1 LSNDGSRF
9 SPDRAR
15 IANLAAPARIA
26 SLEAMCGRYTVTA
39 DPSDLEQR
47 FGIVIPFSEGTRRY
61 NVAPTEPVVAV
72 VRGED
77 GQPEAKPLRWGLIPP
92 WAKDLKIGSRLIN
105 ARSETAQRQSA
116 FRDLLGSADRRALV
130 LADGFFEWLRSEDPR
145 QPRQPFHITV
155 DGGAPFA
162 LAGLWTRARIGGEQ
176 IESVT
181 ILTTAPNA
189 VVARLHDR
197 MPVILPDRA
206 SEHAWLS
213 PGLDAAGARALCVP
227 LDAARTRA
235 TPANPAVNKAGVPE
249 AEGPALLQA
258 PAQAPANV

>member
-1 LSNDGSRF
+1 
-9 SPDRAR
+9 
-15 IANLAAPARIA
+15 
-26 SLEAMCGRYTVTA
+26 MCGRYTVTA
-39 DPSDLEQR
+39 GPGDLEQR
-47 FGIVIPFSEGTRRY
+47 FGVVIPFSEGTRRY
-61 NVAPTEPVVAV
+61 NVAPTEPVLTV

-77 GQPEAKPLRWGLIPP
+77 GQHEARLLRWGLIPP
-92 WAKDLKIGSRLIN
+92 WAKDLRIGSRLIN

-116 FRDLLGSADRRALV
+116 FRDLIGSADGRALV
-130 LADGFFEWLRSEDPR
+130 LADGFYEWLRSEDPR

-162 LAGLWTRARIGGEQ
+162 LAGLWTQSRIDGER

-181 ILTTAPNA
+181 ILTTTPNA

-206 SEHAWLS
+206 AERAWLS
-213 PGLDAAGARALCVP
+213 PDLDAAGARALCVP
-227 LDAARTRA
+227 LDAGRTQA

-249 AEGPALLQA
+249 AEGPGLLEA
-258 PAQAPANV
+258 PAAA